1 MFKLEGWIKLHR
13 KILDNPI
20 VCKDSDY
27 LAVWIYL
34 LLKASH
40 DTYQAMFKGEKIEL
54 KPGQLITGRIKIA
67 NDLSVNESKVKRI
80 LFCFKKEHQ
89 IDQQSSNKNS
99 LITVLNWELYQKSDQ
114 QNDQQ
119 MTSKRP
125 ANDQQMTTNK
135 NVKNGINNISDEISE
150 SAPATTYRMIQDLYN
165 SVCRSYPSLT
175 KMSERRKKAINARL
189 RSGYTIGDFRKL
201 FEIAEKSEFLK
212 GRNDR
217 NWSAT
222 FDWMIQD
229 GNMAKVLDGNYDDL
243 KNTRKMD
250 AGSKNKFNNFSQR
263 EYDYNSLEAQ
273 LLKGGDYSDGM

>member
-1 MFKLEGWIKLHR
+1 MEGWIKLHR